1 MNMRE
6 KILETY
12 PEHDELVFLHGF
24 DDAILGTALSQGN
37 TVVCYSM
44 KAMVDTLMKNENLS
58 EIEAY
63 EWLDHNTFFA
73 YFGEHSP
80 VYFEDTK

>member
-1 MNMRE
+1 MSMRE

-37 TVVCYSM
+37 TVVCYSVKVM
-44 KAMVDTLMKNENLS
+44 IDTLIKNDDITES
-58 EIEAY
+58 EALD
-63 EWLDHNTFFA
+63 WLDHNTFFA

-80 VYFEDTK
+80 VYIEDYK